1 MGFKLTN
8 NYIFFNVYLNFGS
21 DNAGEFKVGYF
32 TFWAVIAVAWGTIG
46 SAVII
51 ALPLVESWETIKS
64 VCLGMFTNDRLI
76 ERVEELNFKLHS
88 IILALPEA
96 ERIYLQEKEKA
107 KKKDVFEPQD
117 GQALPRA

>member
-1 MGFKLTN
+1 MFL
-8 NYIFFNVYLNFGS
+8 YLNLGS

-117 GQALPRA
+117 GQAFPRA